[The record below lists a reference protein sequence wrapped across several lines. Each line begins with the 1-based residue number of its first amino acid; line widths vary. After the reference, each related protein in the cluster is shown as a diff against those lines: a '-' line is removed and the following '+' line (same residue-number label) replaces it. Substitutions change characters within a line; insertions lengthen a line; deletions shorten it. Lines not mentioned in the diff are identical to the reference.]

1 MPTDRSSAKPRQ
13 RLVILVDADEQS
25 RRVCRTALSDAGFE
39 VITASDAA
47 TALLV
52 ARIIKPDIVLLD
64 VDVPALSSL
73 VFARDMRADDHL
85 RESQIIALTGK
96 LVSQEHHELQATG
109 FDQILVKPADQQRLL
124 ETVGGA
130 LAPA

>member
-1 MPTDRSSAKPRQ
+1 MPTDRNSAKPRQ
-13 RLVILVDADEQS
+13 RSVILVDTDEQS

>member
-1 MPTDRSSAKPRQ
+1 MPTDRDTAKPRQ
-13 RLVILVDADEQS
+13 RLVILVDSDEQS
-25 RRVCRTALSDAGFE
+25 RRLCRTALSDAGFE

-64 VDVPALSSL
+64 IDMPTLSSL
-73 VFARDMRADDHL
+73 VFARDIRADDHL
-85 RESQIIALTGK
+85 RQSRLIALTGK
-96 LVSQEHHELQATG
+96 LISHEHHELRATG

-130 LAPA
+130 LVPA

>member
-1 MPTDRSSAKPRQ
+1 MPTDRNSAKPRQ

>member
-1 MPTDRSSAKPRQ
+1 MLTDRDTAKPRQ
-13 RLVILVDADEQS
+13 RLVILVDSDEQS
-25 RRVCRTALSDAGFE
+25 RRLCRTALSDAGFE

-64 VDVPALSSL
+64 IDMPTLSSL
-73 VFARDMRADDHL
+73 VFARDIRADDHL
-85 RESQIIALTGK
+85 RQSRLIALTGK
-96 LVSQEHHELQATG
+96 LISHEHHELHATG

-130 LAPA
+130 LVPA